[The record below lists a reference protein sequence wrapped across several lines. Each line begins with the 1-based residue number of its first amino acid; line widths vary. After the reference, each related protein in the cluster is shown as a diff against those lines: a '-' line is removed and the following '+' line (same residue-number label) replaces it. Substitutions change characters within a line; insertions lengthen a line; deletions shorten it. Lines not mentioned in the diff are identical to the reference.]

1 MPVDESDFGS
11 EGGDA
16 TARCGHWSSAET
28 RYQRF
33 TRGRC
38 ETTSRA
44 GFQICPQPPH
54 RQYVVSEIDL
64 LVVVTAAD

>member
-1 MPVDESDFGS
+1 MS
-11 EGGDA
+11 
-16 TARCGHWSSAET
+16 T

>member
-1 MPVDESDFGS
+1 VTLLHSADTGQV
-11 EGGDA
+11 A
-16 TARCGHWSSAET
+16 TRAGVRAC
-28 RYQRF
+28 YQRF

>member
-1 MPVDESDFGS
+1 VTLLH
-11 EGGDA
+11 A
-16 TARCGHWSSAET
+16 TGTGQVRRT

-33 TRGRC
+33 ARGRC

-44 GFQICPQPPH
+44 GFQICPHPLH

>member
-1 MPVDESDFGS
+1 MSVDESGVGL

-16 TARCGHWSSAET
+16 TARRGHRASADV